1 MGYELEGRMAEV
13 CTCETF
19 CPCAAGLDPDGQVCE
34 FSWVFHFDRGMI
46 DGTEVSDLNLGIIGR
61 LDGGV
66 SSNGTVRAA
75 IYVDERASDAQE
87 QAIMAAFTGQLG
99 GPLADLAS
107 LIGEVVSTTRVLIEY
122 DVDKGTGSF
131 RTGDVVSGRMDA
143 LRSPDGL
150 PTTMSDF
157 ALAPLGSNLY
167 AGTPADFTLDAADI
181 GFDFEPNSATQFE
194 FHHVVA

>member
-19 CPCAAGLDPDGQVCE
+19 CPCVAGLDPDGRVCE
-34 FSWVFHFDRGMI
+34 FSWVFHFDRGTV
-46 DGTEVSDLNLGIIGR
+46 DGTDVTDLSLGIVGR

-66 SSNGTVRAA
+66 SDGTVRAA

-87 QAIMAAFTGQLG
+87 AGIMAAFTGQLG

-107 LIGEVVSTTRVLIEY
+107 LIGEVVTTQRVLIEY
-122 DVDKGTGSF
+122 DVDKGSGSF
-131 RTGDVVSGRMDA
+131 RTGDVVSGRIEA
-143 LRSPDGL
+143 HRNAEGL

-157 ALAPLGSNLY
+157 ALSPLGSKLY
-167 AGTPADFTLDAADI
+167 AGMPTEFALDADDI
-181 GFDFEPNSATQFE
+181 GFRFEPKSATQFE